1 MTFQSD
7 KLDCIIIGHND
18 VDFRLVEADLKKTDN
33 YSGAYKDLKANSVN
47 LHGERMTYMSL
58 LNRTLKTATGK
69 EHNLHMGALPHL
81 GAIVLKNFLNKRSFT
96 TEIINSF
103 NFDRERLADLLA
115 SSPRAVAITTT
126 LYVENTPIIE
136 IVDFIR
142 RHNPETKI
150 IIGGPHIF
158 NLCSTQERRSLEF
171 ICQMIGA
178 DIYIFDSQGELT
190 LSLVLEELRR
200 GYGQDLSRIPNLIY
214 TSDNKTFHTTER
226 VIEDNAIDESSI
238 DWKFLDKEFYT
249 PTVQIRTARSCAFSC
264 SFCKYPAMAGPL
276 NLISLD
282 VIERELRHL
291 DSSGVK
297 KLVFIDDTFNVPF
310 PRFKDICRMMIRNEF
325 SFDWYSFFRCSNA
338 DEEAFDLMEKSRCKG
353 VFLGI
358 ESGDQTILKDM
369 NKFSSVDRYKYGIR
383 MLKERGITTFT
394 SIIVGFP
401 GETEASVRN
410 TMDFL
415 EETSPDFYR
424 AELYYHYVNV
434 PIHKQAER
442 FGIRGAGYSWKHNT
456 MDWKQAVGLAHTMY
470 KTIEGPSALPG
481 YMFDF
486 WAIPY
491 LTGKGFTVGQIKDFT
506 RIAQEIMVEGLDDT
520 VPDARDQ
527 ERRLVTL
534 FQKATAS
541 A

>member
-1 MTFQSD
+1 MTVQSD

-18 VDFRLVEADLKKTDN
+18 LDFRLVEDDLKKTDN
-33 YSGAYKDLKANSVN
+33 YCGAYKDLKANSVN
-47 LHGERMTYMSL
+47 LRGERMTYMNL

-69 EHNLHMGALPHL
+69 EPNLHMGTLPHL
-81 GAIVLKNFLNKRSFT
+81 GAIVLKNFLDKRRFA

-103 NFDRERLADLLA
+103 NFDRDRLADLLA

-150 IIGGPHIF
+150 IVGGPHIF
-158 NLCSTQERRSLEF
+158 NLCSTQEQRSLEF

-200 GYGQDLSRIPNLIY
+200 GNSEDLSHVPNLIY
-214 TSDNKTFHTTER
+214 TSDNKTFHTTKQ
-226 VIEDNAIDESSI
+226 VIEDNPIDESSI
-238 DWKFLDKEFYT
+238 DWKLFDVEFYT

-297 KLVFIDDTFNVPF
+297 NLVFIDDTFNVPF

-338 DEEAFDLMEKSRCKG
+338 DDEAFDLMEKSRCKG

-369 NKFSSVDRYKYGIR
+369 NKFSSVDRYKYGIGR
-383 MLKERGITTFT
+383 LKERGITTFA

-434 PIHKQAER
+434 PIHQQAEK

-470 KTIEGPSALPG
+470 KTIKGPSVLPG

-520 VPDARDQ
+520 VPDTQDQ
-527 ERRLVTL
+527 ERRLVAL
-534 FQKATAS
+534 FQRATAS